1 MLLQIAIFHYF
12 LWLSKILLSVT
23 WYHLYVE
30 SKRKDI
36 RVFIYDKCK
45 LSKWCSGKESA
56 CQCRRCK
63 RRRFNLWIGRSPGEG
78 NDNSLQ
84 YPCLENPM
92 NGEACWATVHETAE
106 LDTIKHYSSVLYN
119 TYRPTDIEKKLICG
133 DQRGKLW
140 EG

>member
-1 MLLQIAIFHYF
+1 MTDVNFPSGAVVKNLPANAGDARDAI
-12 LWLSKILLSVT
+12 LISEL
-23 WYHLYVE
+23 
-30 SKRKDI
+30 
-36 RVFIYDKCK
+36 
-45 LSKWCSGKESA
+45 
-56 CQCRRCK
+56 
-63 RRRFNLWIGRSPGEG
+63 GRSPGEG

-92 NGEACWATVHETAE
+92 NGEACWATVHETTE

-119 TYRPTDIEKKLICG
+119 TCRPTDIEKKLICG